1 LKAVFIH
8 PQNNSYPLFT
18 LEVQDIGMSYKK
30 RCDCDQINAKLKNL
44 LVFDNTNYPQTLDPL
59 VQYMP

>member
-1 LKAVFIH
+1 
-8 PQNNSYPLFT
+8 
-18 LEVQDIGMSYKK
+18 VQDIGMSYKK

-59 VQYMP
+59 VQYMPQDEEMS